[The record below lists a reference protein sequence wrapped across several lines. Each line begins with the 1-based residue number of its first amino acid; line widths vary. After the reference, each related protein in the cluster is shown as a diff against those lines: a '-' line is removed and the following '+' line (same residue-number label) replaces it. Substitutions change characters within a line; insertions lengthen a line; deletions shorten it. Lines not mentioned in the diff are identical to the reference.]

1 MPGSLSDL
9 HLEMYYNEGR
19 DTEIYGSQWG
29 DPENFSQS
37 PSLAMIKNNFI
48 DPYVTD
54 QTVVLEIGCGGGRWT
69 KFFGNAHQVYAL
81 DAFDEMLQETKTSY
95 YRANGGNN
103 NLILIRTNGTDIPTV
118 DEYSVD
124 YIFTFDV
131 FVHLDIEVIE
141 QYLISAKKVLKD
153 TGTMFIHYGD
163 KTKYRGKE
171 NIGFSWNSPEIM
183 HSLLKKLGLAIV
195 CENTTVF
202 DNSNFVLVKKG
213 AGELYLPS
221 GQTPLL
227 PREEYKILE

>member
-1 MPGSLSDL
+1 MPGPLSDL

-29 DPENFSQS
+29 DPENFTQS
-37 PSLAMIKNNFI
+37 PNLAMIKHHFI
-48 DPYVTD
+48 EPYVTD

-69 KFFGNAHQVYAL
+69 KFFGNAQLVYAL

-95 YRANGGNN
+95 YRANGND
-103 NLILIRTNGTDIPTV
+103 NLILVRTNGTDFPTI
-118 DEYSVD
+118 DECSID
-124 YIFTFDV
+124 YMFTFDV

-141 QYLISAKKVLKD
+141 EYLVNAKKVLKD
-153 TGTMFIHYGD
+153 TGTIFIHYGD

-171 NIGFSWNSPEIM
+171 NTGFSWNSPEIM
-183 HSLLKKLGLAIV
+183 HKLLKKLGLAII
-195 CENTTVF
+195 CENTTAF

-213 AGELYLPS
+213 AGEMYMPS

-227 PREEYKILE
+227 SREEYEIVE